1 MRTKGRKVQRRPQRR
16 AGFTLIELLVVISI
30 IATLVALITPA
41 VQQARE
47 AARRTECQ
55 NNLKQLGLAVNN
67 FASGKNGVFP
77 ELSRIHTLQTT
88 PPATDHVG
96 WPIDLLD
103 FLDAAQVK
111 RAFDQGT
118 YTGAGAAQLPFL
130 KVFTCPTDANNFR
143 QGGGLSYVAN
153 AGYMNAADWGAANAA
168 HDGRRIDYNGD
179 SSADAGDIPIARA
192 TGVFWRASQDGGPKM
207 TLDYVSSGD
216 GLSMT
221 LMFSENVLARNY
233 KSPNTGDIAFG
244 IVWDPTAAAVPGRL
258 TLPSPFGL
266 DTYDGAVNNDGIND
280 DFTAAPGTRSR
291 PSSNHPG
298 IVNAA
303 FCDGRVT
310 SINENI
316 DEAVYAR
323 LLTPN
328 GQRYGQ
334 RVDDNVE

>member
-1 MRTKGRKVQRRPQRR
+1 MHRR

-55 NNLKQLGLAVNN
+55 NNLKQLALAVNN

-77 ELSRIHTLQTT
+77 ELSRVHTLSTT
-88 PPATDHVG
+88 PPTTDHVG

-103 FLDAAQVK
+103 YLDAAQVK

-118 YTGAGAAQLPFL
+118 YSGAAPAQLPFL

-168 HDGRRIDYNGD
+168 HNGTRIDYNGD
-179 SSADAGDIPIARA
+179 SSADANDIPVARA
-192 TGVFWRASQDGGPKM
+192 TGVFWRSSLDGGPKM

-221 LMFSENVLARNY
+221 LMFSENVQARNY

-244 IVWDPTAAAVPGRL
+244 IVWDPASAPVAGR
-258 TLPSPFGL
+258 
-266 DTYDGAVNNDGIND
+266 
-280 DFTAAPGTRSR
+280 
-291 PSSNHPG
+291 
-298 IVNAA
+298 
-303 FCDGRVT
+303 
-310 SINENI
+310 
-316 DEAVYAR
+316 
-323 LLTPN
+323 
-328 GQRYGQ
+328 
-334 RVDDNVE
+334 